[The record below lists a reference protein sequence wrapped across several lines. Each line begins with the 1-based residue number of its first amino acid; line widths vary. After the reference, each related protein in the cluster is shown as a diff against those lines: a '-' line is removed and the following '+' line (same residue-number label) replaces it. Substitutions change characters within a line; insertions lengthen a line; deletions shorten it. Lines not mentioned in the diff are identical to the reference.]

1 MRQQDYL
8 ELSRFAT
15 AYGLV
20 KNSTIQIDKVRQ
32 FIKDGPAAVKLL
44 SIFIKEYDAL
54 DVKPGDAIEMPD
66 KTRYLVKFAEWN
78 HVENP
83 ETKEMST
90 KVTRLCVTDVDGNSR
105 YIKVEDFRRLK

>member
-1 MRQQDYL
+1 MKQKDYL

-32 FIKDGPAAVKLL
+32 FIKDGPTAVKVL
-44 SIFIKEYDAL
+44 SIFIKEYDSL
-54 DVKPGDAIEMPD
+54 DIKPGDAIETAD
-66 KTRYLVKFAEWN
+66 KKRYLVQFAEWN

-83 ETKEMST
+83 ETKEVET
-90 KVTRLCVTDVDGNSR
+90 KITRLCVTDVEGNSS
-105 YIKVEDFRRLK
+105 YIKTENLKRLK

>member
-1 MRQQDYL
+1 MKQKDYL

-20 KNSTIQIDKVRQ
+20 KNNVIQIDKVRQ
-32 FIKDGPAAVKLL
+32 FIKDGPTAVKVL

-54 DVKPGDAIEMPD
+54 DIKPGDAIETVD
-66 KTRYLVKFAEWN
+66 KRKYLVRYAEWN

-83 ETKEMST
+83 DTKEMDT
-90 KVTRLCVTDVDGNSR
+90 KITRLCVTDVDGNSM
-105 YIKVEDFRRLK
+105 YIKTDELRRLK